1 MKRVY
6 NFNAGPS
13 AMPLEVL
20 EEVQQEFLDF
30 KGTGMSVVEIS
41 HRSKAYQ
48 EMQDETIAL
57 MKKLLNIGSISG
69 TDMASGALFAL
80 ELNLEQQCGGNDDKK
95 S

>member
-57 MKKLLNIGSISG
+57 MK
-69 TDMASGALFAL
+69 
-80 ELNLEQQCGGNDDKK
+80 
-95 S
+95 